1 MNAILENKP
10 AAVPVK
16 SRRRFPTE
24 LSIFLVLIGIG
35 LVFEMFGWIVR
46 DQSFLMNSQRLVLM
60 ILQVSI
66 IGLLAIGVTQ
76 VIITTGID
84 LSSGSVL
91 ALSAMIAASLA
102 QTSDFARAVF
112 PSCLL
117 YTSPSP
123 RDS

>member
-10 AAVPVK
+10 ATVPVK

-35 LVFEMFGWIVR
+35 LVFEVFGWIVR

-76 VIITTGID
+76 VIITP
-84 LSSGSVL
+84 
-91 ALSAMIAASLA
+91 ALTSHQA
-102 QTSDFARAVF
+102 QCWR
-112 PSCLL
+112 C
-117 YTSPSP
+117 
-123 RDS
+123 RR